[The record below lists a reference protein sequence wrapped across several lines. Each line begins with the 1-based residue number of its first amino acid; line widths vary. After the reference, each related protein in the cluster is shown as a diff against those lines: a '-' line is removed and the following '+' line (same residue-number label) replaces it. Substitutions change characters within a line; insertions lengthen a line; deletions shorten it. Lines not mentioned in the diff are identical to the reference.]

1 MTLILVV
8 PIWSNIG
15 RKKDGKL
22 RFCIDYRRLNSK
34 TIKDSYPLPRID
46 ETLDLL
52 SGAKYFSSLDL
63 KAGYWQ
69 VEVAEIDKPKTAF
82 TAGPLDFYEFNVLP
96 FGLSNSPATFQRL
109 MQASLGKLHLN
120 QCLLYL
126 DDIIIYSETFEE
138 HLQSLER
145 VFSKLKEANLK
156 LKPSKCFF
164 LYKEVK
170 YLGHLVSQ
178 EGIKP
183 DPDKILTLKQ
193 WPTPNSVKDVRRFL
207 GFAGF
212 YRKFIK
218 DFSKIAR
225 PLHDLTKIV
234 STESNSGTKTS
245 SRKPLEND
253 FCWLPEHETAFQI
266 LKEALCTPPTLA
278 YANFTKPFILHT
290 DASRSGLGAILYQES
305 DGKEHPIAFA
315 SRTLSPSE
323 RNYPLTS

>member
-1 MTLILVV
+1 M
-8 PIWSNIG
+8 
-15 RKKDGKL
+15 
-22 RFCIDYRRLNSK
+22 
-34 TIKDSYPLPRID
+34 
-46 ETLDLL
+46 
-52 SGAKYFSSLDL
+52 DL

-82 TAGPLDFYEFNVLP
+82 TAGPLGFYEFNVLP

-126 DDIIIYSETFEE
+126 DDIIIYSKTFKE
-138 HLQSLER
+138 HLQNLER

-183 DPDKILTLKQ
+183 DPEKILTLKQ

-225 PLHDLTKIV
+225 PLHDLTKKYLWNLILV
-234 STESNSGTKTS
+234 QKL
-245 SRKPLEND
+245 PQEN
-253 FCWLPEHETAFQI
+253 P
-266 LKEALCTPPTLA
+266 
-278 YANFTKPFILHT
+278 
-290 DASRSGLGAILYQES
+290 
-305 DGKEHPIAFA
+305 
-315 SRTLSPSE
+315 
-323 RNYPLTS
+323 

>member
-1 MTLILVV
+1 M
-8 PIWSNIG
+8 
-15 RKKDGKL
+15 
-22 RFCIDYRRLNSK
+22 
-34 TIKDSYPLPRID
+34 
-46 ETLDLL
+46 
-52 SGAKYFSSLDL
+52 DL

-82 TAGPLDFYEFNVLP
+82 TAGPLGFYEFNVLP

-126 DDIIIYSETFEE
+126 DDIIIYSKTFEE
-138 HLQSLER
+138 HLQNLER

-183 DPDKILTLKQ
+183 DPEKILTLKQ
-193 WPTPNSVKDVRRFL
+193 TLLRMFDDSLGLL
-207 GFAGF
+207 GFIESF
-212 YRKFIK
+212 LK

-225 PLHDLTKIV
+225 PLHDLTKKV
-234 STESNSGTKTS
+234 SMESNSGTKTS

-253 FCWLPEHETAFQI
+253 FCWLPVHETAFQI

-290 DASRSGLGAILYQES
+290 DASQSGLVKNQ
-305 DGKEHPIAFA
+305 
-315 SRTLSPSE
+315 TE
-323 RNYPLTS
+323 RSTQ